1 MKVVEVKKPD
11 QSQQQNPKHYKKVS
25 LESDSEEDE
34 FTVSETQSVK
44 KELQNYMDEP
54 KLGENSDPLLDF
66 WKHRKFHYPRLSI
79 LAKKYLT
86 VQATSTPSERVF
98 SKQTW

>member
-1 MKVVEVKKPD
+1 
-11 QSQQQNPKHYKKVS
+11 
-25 LESDSEEDE
+25 
-34 FTVSETQSVK
+34 
-44 KELQNYMDEP
+44 MDEP

-66 WKHRKFHYPRLSI
+66 WKHKKFQYPRLSI

-98 SKQTW
+98 SKMVNTISKKRGRLTADHTDETIFLSSVL